1 MRQVREAVT
10 NAAQLLSQ
18 LKRKTL
24 LDDRDRSSC
33 DTVQTQL
40 EAAEKTLYGQDDPPT
55 PDPAAGL
62 SLATKEVQ
70 DAARRGASEL
80 GLQDLGG
87 KRGEDRPASDGGGL
101 GEGRHGRIAR

>member
-1 MRQVREAVT
+1 MMRQVREAVT

-24 LDDRDRSSC
+24 LDDRDRSNC

-62 SLATKEVQ
+62 TLAPKDVQ
-70 DAARRGASEL
+70 DAAKRGASEL
-80 GLQDLGG
+80 GLQDRGG
-87 KRGEDRPASDGGGL
+87 RRGEGKPAADGGGI
-101 GEGRHGRIAR
+101 GE